1 MSDQLPETPVIASA
15 VEYAHP
21 LPAEPERTSRKLLV
35 LLPLLLAFLGLIV
48 GAAIG
53 CEARK
58 RASPTNLQWRCKSPG
73 KSCNRGPLLLFNW
86 MNSN

>member
-15 VEYAHP
+15 VEYAQP

-53 CEARK
+53 CEA
-58 RASPTNLQWRCKSPG
+58 
-73 KSCNRGPLLLFNW
+73 
-86 MNSN
+86 